1 MNKGIS
7 IISPASSFL
16 KDYPNRVKQGC
27 DFLKSQGFNVK
38 IEKNAIKKDS
48 YYSAS
53 IEERVDD
60 INNALND
67 KEINYIMASI
77 GGYNSNQIL
86 RNLDYNK
93 ISQNNKI
100 FCGYSDITCLILA
113 IYSKT
118 KKIVF
123 HGPTFLPEIC
133 EYPKTHDY
141 TWKYFLEALNFNP
154 IEYKEPTYVVKE
166 FVDWKIQEEK
176 LVERKKEA
184 NNERWT
190 INKKGK
196 AVGKIIGGNL
206 SSILTIV
213 GTEFLPLEIFNDKI
227 LFLEDTNIEI
237 PEFDSFMQSL
247 KLRGIFENIKGLII
261 GKFDNSKNNSEVE
274 GFLNVFFK
282 EYNFPIIYNVDL
294 GHTNPMITI
303 PIGSTAL
310 LECGENGRINFKI
323 LSY

>member
-38 IEKNAIKKDS
+38 IEKNAIKNDS

-53 IEERVDD
+53 IEERVED

-67 KEINYIMASI
+67 KDINYIMASI

-93 ISQNNKI
+93 ISQSNKI

-118 KKIVF
+118 KKIVL

-133 EYPKTHDY
+133 EYPKTYDY

-184 NNERWT
+184 NNE
-190 INKKGK
+190 K
-196 AVGKIIGGNL
+196 
-206 SSILTIV
+206 
-213 GTEFLPLEIFNDKI
+213 
-227 LFLEDTNIEI
+227 
-237 PEFDSFMQSL
+237 
-247 KLRGIFENIKGLII
+247 
-261 GKFDNSKNNSEVE
+261 
-274 GFLNVFFK
+274 
-282 EYNFPIIYNVDL
+282 
-294 GHTNPMITI
+294 
-303 PIGSTAL
+303 
-310 LECGENGRINFKI
+310 
-323 LSY
+323 